1 MRATPEV
8 LQDLAARIRA
18 IETVGSS
25 ERAPFATW
33 LPLFDELLR
42 DQPRTQARRA
52 SEARVPLAGASGLC
66 RDEPRRDQPL
76 RPAVL
81 TTGSL
86 IELLAAGDGA
96 GAWTLGL
103 YWARHACA
111 ERRPLVLVDGR
122 GWFYPPAAAALGVDL
137 EQIIL
142 VRPTSRPDCQA
153 ALDQAL
159 RCTAVGAVVGWC
171 DRLTAAEAQRL
182 KLAAEAGGGLGLLL
196 RPKGAAQGPSFA
208 DLRLRIAPLVST
220 EAVRRV
226 CIEVLRWRGG
236 KEGQSLI
243 VEIDDETGHVRVST
257 GLAPAAARA

>member
-18 IETVGSS
+18 IESAGTSG
-25 ERAPFATW
+25 RAAFATR

-42 DQPRTQARRA
+42 PAGSATLAA
-52 SEARVPLAGASGLC
+52 SPTAGTLA
-66 RDEPRRDQPL
+66 
-76 RPAVL
+76 
-81 TTGSL
+81 TGSL
-86 IELLAAGDGA
+86 VELLAAGEGA

-111 ERRPLVLVDGR
+111 ERKPLVLVDGR

-137 EQIIL
+137 EHVIL
-142 VRPTSRPDCQA
+142 VRPISRPDCQA

-171 DRLTAAEAQRL
+171 ERLTAAEAQRL
-182 KLAAEAGGGLGLLL
+182 KLAAEAGGGLGLIL

-208 DLRLRIAPLVST
+208 DLRLRIAPMVST
-220 EAVRRV
+220 EAMRRV
-226 CIEVLRWRGG
+226 CIEVVRWRGG

-243 VEIDDETGHVRVST
+243 VEIDDETGDVRVPA